1 VIWLAETLHKLSAR
15 MMQVINLKRV
25 VNERSDRRNL
35 AFPDMTGR
43 LIMVLSSLVWGSRTG
58 ESRLAR

>member
-1 VIWLAETLHKLSAR
+1 
-15 MMQVINLKRV
+15 MMQVIILKRV